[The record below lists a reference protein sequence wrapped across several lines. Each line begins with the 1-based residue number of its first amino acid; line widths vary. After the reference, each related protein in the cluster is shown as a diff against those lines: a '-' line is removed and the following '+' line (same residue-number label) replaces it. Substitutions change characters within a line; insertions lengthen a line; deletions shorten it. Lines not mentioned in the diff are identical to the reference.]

1 MSLGV
6 VLVMHSAAML
16 SVGAVYFCYYTV
28 VVMWVYL
35 VNRVVDLIIYM
46 FAYGKGAKS
55 LFR

>member
-35 VNRVVDLIIYM
+35 VNPVVDSIINK

-55 LFR
+55 LF